1 MTPLGQLMVEAA
13 LRDYE
18 QPMRMIQRKKV
29 KEYSCLERCFI
40 RNGWST
46 SPLGQTKN
54 SCPLNYV
61 YYLYVWEMCK
71 CVLMQHLCGFS
82 LVAPVES
89 DGDVP
94 LDVSALVLCQVTGQ
108 QLPSQVYQLHHHVA
122 NLVEQI
128 HLVFLKDGERNREVS
143 FTVRSPLK
151 IHLQLVNTLIQ
162 PYFAGRAPQGR
173 FCAVY

>member
-1 MTPLGQLMVEAA
+1 MKHLSSGSDKEQLPFK
-13 LRDYE
+13 LR
-18 QPMRMIQRKKV
+18 V
-29 KEYSCLERCFI
+29 
-40 RNGWST
+40 
-46 SPLGQTKN
+46 
-54 SCPLNYV
+54 
-61 YYLYVWEMCK
+61 YLYVWEMCK

-89 DGDVP
+89 DGDVS
-94 LDVSALVLCQVTGQ
+94 LDVSALVLCQVTRQ

-143 FTVRSPLK
+143 FICCSPLK

-162 PYFAGRAPQGR
+162 PYFSGRAPQGR
-173 FCAVY
+173 LCAVFINGTQTTHSGIKLR